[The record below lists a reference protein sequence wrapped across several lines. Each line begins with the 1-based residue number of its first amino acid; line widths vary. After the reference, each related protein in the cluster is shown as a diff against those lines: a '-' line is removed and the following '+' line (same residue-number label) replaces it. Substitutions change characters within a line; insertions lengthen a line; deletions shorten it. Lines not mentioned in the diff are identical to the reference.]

1 MVQCTQAAALAQESV
16 WYDKFRYAD
25 AERQLFEQ
33 MAKVI

>member
-1 MVQCTQAAALAQESV
+1 MVNVATEALAQESV
-16 WYDKFRYAD
+16 WYEKFRYAD